1 MPGLRDVSD
10 QVLPLLVD
18 RFLTKA
24 KDTPEVGGNA
34 CSTAH
39 NMYIFVMICVHI
51 MFIRIYAYIY
61 KCVCVCCEFVIEY
74 IPRPS
79 NDTFICVS
87 I

>member
-61 KCVCVCCEFVIEY
+61 KCVCVV
-74 IPRPS
+74 
-79 NDTFICVS
+79 NL
-87 I
+87 